1 MIYYIL
7 HSGKGLTIEK
17 IMCEKDNV
25 QFYNDKANINT
36 LAQGTILFMFEYC
49 NKQKMVMIHK
59 EERQC
64 ILYSAFN
71 KYVYNC
77 KGNM

>member
-1 MIYYIL
+1 LVCNLKKLNIEFAYSIITLMIYYIL

-36 LAQGTILFMFEYC
+36 LA
-49 NKQKMVMIHK
+49 
-59 EERQC
+59 
-64 ILYSAFN
+64 
-71 KYVYNC
+71 
-77 KGNM
+77 